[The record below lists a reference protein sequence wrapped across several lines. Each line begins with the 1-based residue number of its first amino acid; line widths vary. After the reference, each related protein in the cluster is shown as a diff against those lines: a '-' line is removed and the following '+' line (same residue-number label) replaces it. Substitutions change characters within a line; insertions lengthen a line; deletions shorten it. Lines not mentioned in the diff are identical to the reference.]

1 MREAT
6 YDMKFLPNVDCFP
19 EFCVLLP
26 IYTIFMPPAVFINV
40 AIYRLRRLIYSE
52 VIEFLVLVTAYW
64 ILLYQYIA

>member
-40 AIYRLRRLIYSE
+40 ATYRLQRLIYSAG
-52 VIEFLVLVTAYW
+52 IEFLIPITAYW
-64 ILLYQYIA
+64 FPLYQYIA